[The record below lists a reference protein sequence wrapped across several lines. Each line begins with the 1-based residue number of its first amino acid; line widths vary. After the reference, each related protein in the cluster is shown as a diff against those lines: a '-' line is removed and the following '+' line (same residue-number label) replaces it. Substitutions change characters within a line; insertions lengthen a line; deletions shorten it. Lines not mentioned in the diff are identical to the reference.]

1 MSNDVSISRHSRS
14 LTATF
19 AVSSTLSP
27 ALDVRAFERGLLR
40 IPSPWGGGTCTF
52 KTAVSAGGSYGV
64 LRDSAGA
71 VVSLNPTAAAVHQLH
86 AAVLNAHYLKIV
98 KAIAVTGTRQ
108 IGLDLKA

>member
-1 MSNDVSISRHSRS
+1 MSQNTTYDRFGRT

-27 ALDVRAFERGLLR
+27 AFDVRAFGDGLLR
-40 IPSPWGGGTCTF
+40 VPSPWGGGTCTF
-52 KTAVSAGGSYGV
+52 KVAPTAGGTYSP
-64 LRDSAGA
+64 LRDSANA
-71 VVSLNPTAAAVHQLH
+71 VVSLLPTAGAVHQLH
-86 AAVLNAHYLKIV
+86 AAVIQAHYLKVV